1 MAWKDLC
8 SIKYGALAL
17 LVLQNTFLVVFM
29 RYSRQNS
36 GPLYASSTAVAVM
49 ETVKFVTCFVVIAH
63 QKGNLAVL
71 AKSLQEEILNN
82 PMEVV
87 KLSVPSF
94 LYTVQNNLLYY
105 ALTHLDAA
113 TFQVG
118 YQVKI
123 LTTAVFS
130 VFMLGKRI
138 TASQW
143 ISLVVLTFG
152 VSLAQLSAKDRAAEH
167 HNTTAGFI
175 AVLAAACTS
184 GFSGVYFE
192 RILKNSGTSL
202 WMRNIQMGI
211 SSIILGFAG
220 VFLSADRTQVLEHGF
235 FFGYNKVVVAV
246 ILLQAIGGLVVA
258 VVVKYADNILKGFAA
273 SFSIITSCVLS
284 YFFFD
289 FRPNLLFIMGA
300 VSMTRLLVSLSLT
313 RRGRELLTHNSCF
326 FALHVN
332 LHTRRCLSMCRCTCI
347 LSLQSP
353 RNSRLQ

>member
-1 MAWKDLC
+1 
-8 SIKYGALAL
+8 
-17 LVLQNTFLVVFM
+17 
-29 RYSRQNS
+29 
-36 GPLYASSTAVAVM
+36 M
-49 ETVKFVTCFVVIAH
+49 EMVKFVTCFVVIAH
-63 QKGNLAVL
+63 QKGSPTVL
-71 AKSLQEEILNN
+71 AKSLQDEIFNN
-82 PMEVV
+82 PMEIV

-138 TASQW
+138 STNQW
-143 ISLVVLTFG
+143 ISLVVLTLG

-167 HNTTAGFI
+167 HNTTAGFV

-211 SSIILGFAG
+211 SSIVLGFAG
-220 VFLSADRTQVLEHGF
+220 VFLSADRTQVLERGF
-235 FFGYNKVVVAV
+235 FFGYNRVVVAV

-258 VVVKYADNILKGFAA
+258 VVVK
-273 SFSIITSCVLS
+273 
-284 YFFFD
+284 
-289 FRPNLLFIMGA
+289 
-300 VSMTRLLVSLSLT
+300 
-313 RRGRELLTHNSCF
+313 
-326 FALHVN
+326 
-332 LHTRRCLSMCRCTCI
+332 
-347 LSLQSP
+347 
-353 RNSRLQ
+353 